1 MIQRQHQRKTRN
13 RKFSAGFT
21 MVEVVVAGVL
31 LMGAMTAVAQIG
43 ATALAGSKT
52 RSSRADVEAA
62 VSNNIQLLQ
71 QADSYLTYEDIG
83 SAEKQELACSNPT
96 SYLISH
102 LEEAVPVDQLK
113 THLRSILNN
122 SDFSKLQFERE
133 MKAVDG
139 GDTQDVVQVTYRFQG
154 PESGVEQEIRTVEL
168 NPNFSAHCYTTS

>member
-52 RSSRADVEAA
+52 RSSRSDVEAA
-62 VSNNIQLLQ
+62 ISNNIQLLQ
-71 QADSYLTYEDIG
+71 QADSYLEYENID
-83 SAEKQELACSNPT
+83 SPEKACLNPT
-96 SYLISH
+96 NHLITH
-102 LEEAVPVDQLK
+102 LDEAVPVDQLES
-113 THLRSILNN
+113 HLKFILKD
-122 SDFSKLQFERE
+122 SDFNKLQFKRE
-133 MKAVDG
+133 MKAVDR

>member
-1 MIQRQHQRKTRN
+1 MMQRQHQRKTRN

-83 SAEKQELACSNPT
+83 SAETQELACTNPT

-102 LEEAVPVDQLK
+102 LEKEV
-113 THLRSILNN
+113 R
-122 SDFSKLQFERE
+122 
-133 MKAVDG
+133 
-139 GDTQDVVQVTYRFQG
+139 
-154 PESGVEQEIRTVEL
+154 
-168 NPNFSAHCYTTS
+168 